1 MQDEKPVSGD
11 LETSVKVSLQHI
23 RAPSSGDKEILKSFL
38 SQASIPV
45 RGRLVNFE
53 HRGFVFF

>member
-1 MQDEKPVSGD
+1 MQAEKPVSGD
-11 LETSVKVSLQHI
+11 LETSVKVSLHI